1 MTNEIYPLHRYLID
15 IIYTGDD
22 PKVKQIIRQYLT
34 NELTRTNI

>member
-22 PKVKQIIRQYLT
+22 PKVQEQINNYLSK
-34 NELTRTNI
+34 